1 MRVLLGKAQQMAF
14 LVAIVTPRLAMAGD
28 GTPPAALQ
36 APATSPPPAQ
46 GESGSGPRIGA
57 WALLGG
63 AAACF
68 AAGGY
73 LAVADENTSRGT
85 AGLGL
90 VGAGFL
96 MSVFGVYLWSNY
108 PPHKGVE
115 VGLSPSGILVE
126 GHF

>member
-1 MRVLLGKAQQMAF
+1 MRCLLGKAQRIAF
-14 LVAIVTPRLAMAGD
+14 LVAIASPRLALAGD
-28 GTPPAALQ
+28 GTTPTSLQ
-36 APATSPPPAQ
+36 APTSPPPAQ
-46 GESGSGPRIGA
+46 GEYGDGPRIGA

-85 AGLGL
+85 VGLGL
-90 VGAGFL
+90 VSAGFL

-108 PPHKGVE
+108 PPQKGVE
-115 VGLSPSGILVE
+115 VGLTPSGILFA